1 MCLDLNKIIQKNA
14 APRGA
19 ISPLPIAL
27 DGLFKLD
34 IDDDIWQD
42 IGLTSETDDMTEI
55 PAWLGNNGVR
65 DGIKALLEHDC
76 CIEEME
82 RVKHERISMQEWFK
96 EEWEVVKEAIAITE
110 DVNVLFQL
118 NRHRDHLLR
127 LCVTWELVVRGI
139 PCTMSRN
146 NWGPSLEEM
155 KKAYK
160 YEFEKQVMQHGDSD
174 SDLEDENIDLNEEE
188 NIEDAEFIDNLE
200 MSAFLD
206 QFDDQL

>member
-1 MCLDLNKIIQKNA
+1 MT
-14 APRGA
+14 RGVN
-19 ISPLPIAL
+19 ISLLGKEFLTEQDHDNIHA
-27 DGLFKLD
+27 FK
-34 IDDDIWQD
+34 
-42 IGLTSETDDMTEI
+42 
-55 PAWLGNNGVR
+55 VR
-65 DGIKALLEHDC
+65 
-76 CIEEME
+76 
-82 RVKHERISMQEWFK
+82 MQEWFK

-127 LCVTWELVVRGI
+127 LCVTWELVVQGI
-139 PCTMSRN
+139 PCTMSKN

-160 YEFEKQVMQHGDSD
+160 YEFEKQVMQHSDSD